1 MDNFKPSVNYVI
13 LTRASQMDNKGNSVS
28 VLVLAIVFILA
39 GFFLAVLTFTG
50 TFAKSGLEFLS
61 GFSMYIFGL
70 IIVFT
75 LVAIGFLLLLFV
87 LRGS

>member
-1 MDNFKPSVNYVI
+1 
-13 LTRASQMDNKGNSVS
+13 MDNKGNSVS

-39 GFFLAVLTFTG
+39 GFFVAVLTFTG

>member
-39 GFFLAVLTFTG
+39 GFFVAVLTFTG